1 MNGFFFL
8 DKPRGPTSHDLVR
21 QVRRC
26 CNGVKAGHSGTLD
39 PMASGL
45 LICAVG
51 DATRLLPYVPDE
63 PKRYAFDMQFGT
75 ETDTLDAE
83 GKVVASG
90 GRVPDNDELAGAIPA
105 FCGKISQT
113 PPRFSAVRVDG
124 ERAYDLARA
133 DKDFEL
139 QKREITVFEL
149 SVVGYDKDAAQASLE
164 VTCSGGTYVRS
175 LVKDIAAALGTIAYA
190 SLIRRLAMGPFSVE
204 QAFAPET
211 LVANAAER
219 IVEARTVLQSLPSF
233 ELSEKQLDLVAAG
246 ASIKVDK
253 NDHVVIAY
261 DGKGDVAA
269 VLKRDGELY
278 HPDKVFVRR

>member
-26 CNGVKAGHSGTLD
+26 CNEAKVGHSGTLD

-63 PKRYAFDMQFGT
+63 PKRYAFGMQFGT

-83 GKVVASG
+83 GKTVASG
-90 GRVPDNDELAGAIPA
+90 GRVPCKDELTGAIPV

-113 PPRFSAVRVDG
+113 PPRFSAVRVGG

-133 DKDFEL
+133 NRDFEL

-149 SVVGYDKDAAQASLE
+149 SVLAYDKDAGQASLD

-175 LVKDIAAALGTIAYA
+175 LVKDIAAALGTIAHA
-190 SLIRRLAMGPFSVE
+190 SFIRRLAMGPFSVE
-204 QAFAPET
+204 QAFAPEA
-211 LVANAAER
+211 LVANAAGR
-219 IVEARTVLQSLPSF
+219 IVAARMVLQSLPSF
-233 ELSEKQLDLVAAG
+233 ELSEKQLDLVATG
-246 ASIKVDK
+246 ASIYVGKD
-253 NDHVVIAY
+253 DPVVIAY
-261 DGKGDVAA
+261 DDKGNVAA
-269 VLKRDGELY
+269 VLKPDGELY